1 MRKNPKKTQECFNNI
16 RIRFPTL
23 ENESYARRTR
33 ILHTMYVCMYACV
46 YLHLNHKEA
55 WRGSRAIDGT
65 RHSIEGVCDLYKKN
79 VPSTNLIFVRPTQR
93 QSPNQSLNSNQVHD
107 HLRGKQVTSDK
118 LKEY

>member
-55 WRGSRAIDGT
+55 
-65 RHSIEGVCDLYKKN
+65 C
-79 VPSTNLIFVRPTQR
+79 
-93 QSPNQSLNSNQVHD
+93 
-107 HLRGKQVTSDK
+107 
-118 LKEY
+118 